1 MKLITEVEFNEVNY
15 IKEAQDEE
23 GKKKNYFIE
32 EYFYNL
38 I

>member
-23 GKKKNYFIE
+23 GKKKNFPDIT
-32 EYFYNL
+32 
-38 I
+38 IRQ